1 MLRKLIGDKLFYKRV
16 MVLMLPI
23 MIQNGITNLVNMV
36 DNIMVGSV
44 GTLEMTGVA
53 VANQLIFVFNL
64 CVFGIV
70 SGAGIFGAQFFGNGD
85 HTGVRHIFR
94 FKIISAML
102 ITLAAIALFLFGG
115 DRLISLYLQ
124 GEGSAADAA
133 ASLGFARDYLRVML
147 VGMIPYSIVQCYS
160 ATLRECG
167 QPTPP
172 MVAGVIAVCV
182 NLCFNSLLIF
192 GLLGFPRLGVI
203 GAAIATVLSR
213 FVELLI
219 VVIWTR
225 RHSDKNPFIL
235 GAYRSLRI
243 PLHLVRQTL
252 AKGFPL
258 MLNETLWAAGMA
270 ALNQCYSTHGLD
282 VVAANNIA
290 STFFNVFSVAFL
302 SVGVA
307 IGIILGQAL
316 GAGEFDRAK
325 KESRQL
331 ITFSFLLSVGVGIV
345 FTLAAN
351 YIPFMYNTT
360 DTVRRLATQLM
371 KIIAFAMP
379 LDALAN
385 ASYFTLRS
393 GGKVITTFLFD
404 CVFVWCV
411 CVTTAYALSHFTGLS
426 ILWVFFIC
434 QMLNLPKGLLGIFLV
449 SRDIWIK
456 NIISEN

>member
-1 MLRKLIGDKLFYKRV
+1 MLRKLIGNKQFYRRV
-16 MVLMLPI
+16 MLLMIPI
-23 MIQNGITNLVNMV
+23 MIQNGITNLVSMV
-36 DNIMVGSV
+36 DNIMVGSI
-44 GTLEMTGVA
+44 GTMEMTGVA

-85 HTGVRHIFR
+85 TDGVRYTFR
-94 FKIISAML
+94 FKVISAML
-102 ITLAAIALFLFGG
+102 ITIAALLIFWYGG
-115 DRLISLYLQ
+115 DSLITLYLQ
-124 GEGSAADAA
+124 GDGSAADAA
-133 ASLGFARDYLRVML
+133 ASLGFARQYLRIMMIGL
-147 VGMIPYSIVQCYS
+147 IPYAIVQCYS

-172 MVAGVIAVCV
+172 MIAGVIAVGV
-182 NLCFNSLLIF
+182 NLCLNSLLIF

-203 GAAIATVLSR
+203 GAAIATVISR

-225 RHSDKNPFIL
+225 THSDKNPFIL
-235 GAYRSLRI
+235 GAYRRLTI
-243 PLHLVRQTL
+243 PMRLVWQIL

-270 ALNQCYSTHGLD
+270 ALNQQYSTHGLD

-316 GAGEFDRAK
+316 GAEEYDRARR
-325 KESRQL
+325 ESRQL
-331 ITFSFLLSVGVGIV
+331 IAFS
-345 FTLAAN
+345 FTLAAGVSALFALAATV
-351 YIPFMYNTT
+351 IPFLYNTT
-360 DTVRRLATQLM
+360 DSVRLLATRLM
-371 KIIAFAMP
+371 QITALAMP
-379 LDALAN
+379 LDAIAN

-393 GGKVITTFLFD
+393 GGKVFTTFLFD

-411 CVTTAYALSHFTGLS
+411 CVTTAYALSQFTNLS

-434 QMLNLPKGLLGIFLV
+434 QMLQLPKALLGITLV
-449 SRDIWIK
+449 RQDIWIK
-456 NIISEN
+456 NIVSE